1 MPYWQV
7 GAAAVGA
14 IGGLLGG
21 SSANAARAAE
31 ARKQREWQERMSNTA
46 HQREVKDLRSAGLNP
61 ILSAKLGGASSPPG
75 AMPQVEN
82 VGESA
87 IRGASAGQAS
97 AAQARQVITAIEN
110 VKAQTAKTNAE
121 TTGVMLDNQKKQANA
136 PYWEPNAI
144 NEAASVSAAAKAG
157 VEQAENLAE
166 RIKLEL
172 HGMRLDN
179 TNKETLNP
187 LMWAYQATVNRLQE
201 LGLNE
206 AEAQSKFWAEAGSVP
221 ALREFL
227 PWLKLI
233 LGSIK
238 E

>member
-1 MPYWQV
+1 MPYWQM

-46 HQREVKDLRSAGLNP
+46 HQREVSDLRSAGLNP
-61 ILSAKLGGASSPPG
+61 ILSAKLGEASTPPG

-82 VGESA
+82 VGTAAVS
-87 IRGASAGQAS
+87 GASAAS
-97 AAQARQVITAIEN
+97 AMAAQARQVVAAIEN
-110 VKAQTAKTNAE
+110 VKAQTAKTLAE
-121 TTGVMLDNQKKQANA
+121 KDGVVLDNLKKTTEK
-136 PYWEPNAI
+136 PYWDANAI
-144 NEAASVSAAAKAG
+144 NNAASISSAAEIG
-157 VEQAENLAE
+157 VQQSQNVAE

-172 HGMRLDN
+172 QGMKLDN
-179 TNKETLNP
+179 TNKEKIYP
-187 LMWAYQATVNRLQE
+187 LMQVYQETVNRLQE

-227 PWLKLI
+227 PWIKLI